1 MSMEVLCMLRSSWI
15 INSLF
20 AENFKA
26 QINTKTHWFP

>member
-1 MSMEVLCMLRSSWI
+1 MLRPSWI

-20 AENFKA
+20 AENFKP